1 MTPGTEIK
9 MNAYSSRLIAT
20 LMGFEALSL
29 AVISPLHLSGVLG
42 GGARPFNPT
51 AAGTA
56 EAVIGVVLVLGALAL
71 GRGTARGRD
80 AAVAAT
86 AFAIIGFLVG
96 LTFTL
101 RGGDAID
108 VVYHA
113 VMLPLLAFTMVAL
126 LRLRP
131 TRPGH
136 IEPQRAEPRATPS
149 PAAAQATGH
158 PSSALPGAK
167 EEIPAPYSAMC

>member
-1 MTPGTEIK
+1 MTPGKEIE
-9 MNAYSSRLIAT
+9 MGAYSRRLVGAM
-20 LMGFEALSL
+20 MGLEALTL

-42 GGARPFNPT
+42 GGAKPFNPT

-56 EAVIGVVLVLGALAL
+56 EAVIGVVLILGALAL

-96 LTFTL
+96 LSFTL

-108 VVYHA
+108 VAYHA
-113 VMLPLLAFTMVAL
+113 VMLPLLLLTMAAL
-126 LRLRP
+126 LRLRS
-131 TRPGH
+131 TRPGL
-136 IEPQRAEPRATPS
+136 IRPQWVRPRATAWRHGAEETQQMVLS
-149 PAAAQATGH
+149 TDVDARGFGH
-158 PSSALPGAK
+158 DRK
-167 EEIPAPYSAMC
+167 

>member
-1 MTPGTEIK
+1 
-9 MNAYSSRLIAT
+9 
-20 LMGFEALSL
+20 MGLEALTL

-42 GGARPFNPT
+42 GGAKPFNPT

-56 EAVIGVVLVLGALAL
+56 EAVIGVVLILGAFAL
-71 GRGTARGRD
+71 GPGTARGRD
-80 AAVAAT
+80 AALAAT

-96 LTFTL
+96 LSFTL

-108 VVYHA
+108 VAYHA

-131 TRPGH
+131 TRRRS
-136 IEPQRAEPRATPS
+136 IRPQWLQRRAKSS
-149 PAAAQATGH
+149 PTAAQATGR
-158 PSSALPGAK
+158 STSARAGTN
-167 EEIPAPYSAMC
+167 EETPAPYSAQC

>member
-1 MTPGTEIK
+1 MNTHTP
-9 MNAYSSRLIAT
+9 RLIT
-20 LMGFEALSL
+20 SLLGLEALTL

-56 EAVIGVVLVLGALAL
+56 EAVIGVVLILGGLAL

-96 LTFTL
+96 LSFTL

-108 VVYHA
+108 VAYHA
-113 VMLPLLAFTMVAL
+113 VMLPLLLLTMAAL
-126 LRLRP
+126 LRLRS
-131 TRPGH
+131 TRPGL
-136 IEPQRAEPRATPS
+136 IRPQWVRPRT
-149 PAAAQATGH
+149 AAQRHA
-158 PSSALPGAK
+158 A
-167 EEIPAPYSAMC
+167 EETQRMVFSTDVDARRFDHDRK

>member
-1 MTPGTEIK
+1 MKTST
-9 MNAYSSRLIAT
+9 RLLIVT
-20 LMGFEALSL
+20 VMGFEALTL

-42 GGARPFNPT
+42 GGVKPFNPT

-71 GRGTARGRD
+71 GRASARGRD
-80 AAVAAT
+80 AAAAAT

-96 LTFTL
+96 LSFAL

-108 VVYHA
+108 VAYHA
-113 VMLPLLAFTMVAL
+113 VMLPLLLLTMVAL
-126 LRLRP
+126 LRLGP
-131 TRPGH
+131 TRPGY
-136 IEPQRAEPRATPS
+136 IRPQRAQTRATPS

-167 EEIPAPYSAMC
+167 EETPAPYSAQC

>member
-1 MTPGTEIK
+1 MD
-9 MNAYSSRLIAT
+9 AYSSRLIAT
-20 LMGFEALSL
+20 LMGFEALTL

-56 EAVIGVVLVLGALAL
+56 EAVIGVVLILGALAL

-96 LTFTL
+96 LSFAL

-108 VVYHA
+108 VAYHA
-113 VMLPLLAFTMVAL
+113 VMLPLLLFTMVAV

-131 TRPGH
+131 TRPRRLTLLACRGS
-136 IEPQRAEPRATPS
+136 RS
-149 PAAAQATGH
+149 
-158 PSSALPGAK
+158 
-167 EEIPAPYSAMC
+167 